1 MKNKV
6 GFKVLSITCMILLVL
21 LMLSAWT
28 FAEKKEMVQ
37 EWIDAEE
44 GGSVS
49 LGEVTITFDSGVLS
63 KDTKIH
69 IIYFG
74 DGVYQFGPEIKVNGT
89 FTLYFADAPAGESE
103 IETFKNGEW
112 ITLSCIDGFV
122 ETDHFSRYRGCW
134 R

>member
-6 GFKVLSITCMILLVL
+6 GFKVFSITCMILLIL

-37 EWIDAEE
+37 ELIVAEE
-44 GGSVS
+44 GGPVT
-49 LGEVTITFDSGVLS
+49 LGEVTITFEPGVLS

-74 DGVYQFGPEIKVNGT
+74 DGVYQFGPEIKVDGT
-89 FTLYFADAPAGESE
+89 FTIIFADAPEGESE

-112 ITLSCIDGFV
+112 VTLICIDGYV

-134 R
+134 